1 MISVSGEI
9 HDKEYKCMTNKTR
22 CGYVTI
28 IGRPNVG
35 KSTLLNHILGQK
47 ISITSR
53 KPQTTRHRVLGIKT
67 EDNIQTIFVDTPGL
81 HKGTDADKAINRYMN
96 RAASSSIVDVNV
108 VIFVV
113 ERGVWTDDDD
123 WALQQLNNVRCPVIL
138 AINKVDQMEDK
149 TQLLPFIKE
158 CQEKLDFVDIV
169 PVAALLG
176 TNLENLEKAIEVHLP
191 ESVHL
196 FPEDQIT
203 DRSSRFMA
211 AEMVR
216 EKIMRQL
223 GAEVPYE
230 MTVEI
235 EEFQDSGKSLHIHA
249 LILVEREGQ
258 KRIVI
263 GNKGSRLRLIG
274 QEARMDMERM
284 FERKVMLKLWVKV
297 KSGWSDDD
305 RALRSLGYSD

>member
-1 MISVSGEI
+1 
-9 HDKEYKCMTNKTR
+9 
-22 CGYVTI
+22 
-28 IGRPNVG
+28 
-35 KSTLLNHILGQK
+35 LLNHILGQK

-67 EDNIQTIFVDTPGL
+67 EKQVQAIFVDTPGL
-81 HKGTDADKAINRYMN
+81 HKSDDADKAINRYMN
-96 RAASSSIVDVNV
+96 RAASSSITDVDV

-113 ERGVWTDDDD
+113 ERGIWTDEDE
-123 WALQQLNNVRCPVIL
+123 WVMSQVKRAHCPVIL
-138 AINKVDQMEDK
+138 VINKIDMMKDK
-149 TQLLPFIKE
+149 KQLLPFIKNCE
-158 CQEKLDFVDIV
+158 EKMDFAEII
-169 PVAALLG
+169 PLAALHG
-176 TNLENLEKAIEVHLP
+176 TNLENLENSIHSRLP
-191 ESVHL
+191 L
-196 FPEDQIT
+196 GDYFFPEDQIT

-223 GAEVPYE
+223 GAEVPYS

-235 EEFQDSGKSLHIHA
+235 EDFKDSGKSLHIHA

-263 GNKGSRLRLIG
+263 GDKGSRLRLIG
-274 QEARMDMERM
+274 QEARLDMEDM

-305 RALRSLGYSD
+305 RALRSLGYTD